1 MAPRKFGDVHEAV
14 DATQVHEGAEVDD
27 GRDRAGADLTG
38 LEVLEELLA
47 LLGVGLLEV
56 GTAGQH
62 HVVAVLVE
70 LDDLALELPADI
82 GREVADPAKFDE
94 GCGQEAPQADVDD
107 ETALDDLD
115 DGTLD
120 DAFGFLDLLDRAPG
134 PLVLSLLLREEE
146 PAFLVFLVGDE
157 GLDLLAHGDDPRRV
171 DVLLDRELVSGDN
184 TLGLEADIDEH
195 LVLVDLDDG
204 AGDEVPLVEGL
215 DGRVDGSHELGM
227 RDADVVGGD
236 G

>member
-1 MAPRKFGDVHEAV
+1 GGVHQAVHAPEV
-14 DATQVHEGAEVDD
+14 DEGAEVDD
-27 GRDRAGADLTG
+27 GRDRAGAALTG

-115 DGTLD
+115 DRALD
-120 DAFGFLDLLDRAPG
+120 DAACLLDGFDVAPG
-134 PLVLSLLLREEE
+134 PLVLS
-146 PAFLVFLVGDE
+146 
-157 GLDLLAHGDDPRRV
+157 
-171 DVLLDRELVSGDN
+171 
-184 TLGLEADIDEH
+184 
-195 LVLVDLDDG
+195 
-204 AGDEVPLVEGL
+204 
-215 DGRVDGSHELGM
+215 
-227 RDADVVGGD
+227 
-236 G
+236 